1 MEKDR
6 GVAQPG
12 SAPASG
18 AGGRW
23 FKSSRPDHTPL
34 WQIGVVG
41 AGECS
46 AAVGGLAE
54 ETGERLARAGAIVI
68 SGGLGGVMEAAA
80 RGAKR
85 AGGITVGIL
94 PGPSHRDANPFI
106 DIAIV
111 TGLGHARNAIVA
123 RSSHALIALAGE
135 YGTLSEIALG
145 LKMGVPVI
153 GLASWEHISGV
164 IAVGS
169 PEEAVREAL
178 SRAGRVH
185 ARTR

>member
-1 MEKDR
+1 MDEDR

-23 FKSSRPDHTPL
+23 FKSSRPDHSSP

-41 AGECS
+41 AGECPPEVS
-46 AAVGGLAE
+46 ALAE
-54 ETGERLARAGAIVI
+54 ETGERLARAGAVLV

-85 AGGITVGIL
+85 AGGLTVGIL
-94 PGPSHRDANPFI
+94 PGTSHREANPFI
-106 DIAIV
+106 DIIVV

-123 RSSHALIALAGE
+123 RSSHALIALPGE
-135 YGTLSEIALG
+135 HGTLSEIALA
-145 LKMGVPVI
+145 LKMGLPVI
-153 GLASWEHISGV
+153 GLTSWEHIEGV
-164 IAVGS
+164 IATGT

-178 SRAGRVH
+178 ARAERVH
-185 ARTR
+185 ARAR